1 MSAENAEIVRRS
13 FSVQAENFGSDAMNF
28 TNRDYLDGM
37 VSRLD
42 LAGTV
47 AALEVAAG
55 TCACACAGGGR
66 AGCSAKNLYGAIHLD
81 KDSSEKLG

>member
-28 TNRDYLDGM
+28 TNRDYLDDM

-42 LAGTV
+42 LAGRSRRSRWRPEPV
-47 AALEVAAG
+47 PAPVPFRLL
-55 TCACACAGGGR
+55 CGR
-66 AGCSAKNLYGAIHLD
+66 
-81 KDSSEKLG
+81 